1 MARRR
6 RRSGT
11 ASRRILIASTLLFA
25 ASVVAF
31 VAMKTDIGETV
42 LQRAKALFPGKEA
55 SCCGADV
62 VLTEFQVP
70 VLAHVVNDLWR
81 DGRARDIPLPPR
93 LATPAQ
99 AVNVSLISQGRVV
112 QQVWLREGTVMD
124 ALTAA
129 LTQFRSQLSAE
140 QKAGIDGVELFLGHS
155 FRTVDLEDY
164 DEQVFAQ
171 HHRGIRGLEISY
183 EDRTA
188 LYSPLML
195 LRRNRS
201 ASRLADEFA
210 ADSKIDR
217 ASLLRHGVFK
227 IFDGEQIR
235 VTLGSNPSAVLM
247 ERGNV
252 YVKVTDID
260 AAAVRRAA
268 ALATDWLAANV
279 AIDGALPYGYR
290 PSDLKPLEGSNR
302 IRQWMATIAL
312 QRAAQPRLDPEIWEL
327 AERNLAYNIAT
338 TYRQEG
344 ALGVITTENNQVS
357 LGSVALA
364 ALAIHESHVGGR
376 HAAEQAAL
384 GATIDS
390 LHGEN
395 GAFRTFLRPATRNDN
410 QNFYPGEAL
419 LYWASLEA
427 KQPDPQRLERFMQSF
442 RHYRDRYRAKRNP
455 AFIGWHSQADYTMWQ
470 VTRAPELRDFV
481 FEMND
486 WLISL
491 QQWAVPT
498 EYRDLMG
505 RFYAPGA
512 GYGPPH
518 ASSNGIYLEGLVDAF
533 ALARETGDTKRA
545 EAYRIAILRGLRS
558 VLQLQF
564 SDDTDMFYV
573 PPGFRRY
580 VRGGIRTTEYD
591 NVIRIDN
598 VQHNLMAM
606 LKILQVFKP
615 ADYRYPDAS
624 APTPQPK
631 P

>member
-1 MARRR
+1 M
-6 RRSGT
+6 
-11 ASRRILIASTLLFA
+11 LLFA
-25 ASVVAF
+25 ASVAAF
-31 VAMKTDIGETV
+31 VAVKTDIGDTV
-42 LQRAKALFPGKEA
+42 LQRAKALFPGKET

-81 DGRARDIPLPPR
+81 DGRARDLPLPPR
-93 LATPAQ
+93 MTTPAQ
-99 AVNVSLISQGRVV
+99 AVNVALVSQGRVV
-112 QQVWLREGTVMD
+112 REVWLREGTVMD
-124 ALTAA
+124 ALTSA

-140 QKAGIDGVELFLGHS
+140 QKAPIDSVELFLGHS
-155 FRTVDLEDY
+155 FRTVGLDEY
-164 DEQVFAQ
+164 DEQIFAP
-171 HHRGIRGLEISY
+171 HHRGIRGLEIAY

-210 ADSKIDR
+210 AEGKIDR
-217 ASLLRHGVFK
+217 AALLRHGVFK

-290 PSDLKPLEGSNR
+290 PSELKPLEGSNR

-312 QRAAQPRLDPEIWEL
+312 QRAAQPRLDPAIWEL
-327 AERNLAYNIAT
+327 AERNLAYNITA

-344 ALGVITTENNQVS
+344 ALGVITDENNQVS

-364 ALAIHESHVGGR
+364 ALAIHESHISGR
-376 HAAEQAAL
+376 YAAEQAAL

-390 LHGEN
+390 LHAEN

-419 LYWASLEA
+419 LYWASLAA

-442 RHYRDRYRAKRNP
+442 RYYRDWHRANRNP
-455 AFIGWHSQADYTMWQ
+455 AFIGWHSQADYTMWR

-486 WLISL
+486 WLIGL

-518 ASSNGIYLEGLVDAF
+518 ASSTGIYLEGLVDAF

-545 EAYRIAILRGLRS
+545 EAYRVAILRGLRS

-564 SDDTDMFYV
+564 ADDVDMFYV
-573 PPGFRRY
+573 PPGFHRY
-580 VRGGIRTTEYD
+580 VKGGIRTTEYN

-606 LKILQVFKP
+606 LKVLQVFRP
-615 ADYRYPDAS
+615 ADFAYPDPS
-624 APTPQPK
+624 APASQPK